1 MDDRTWEPMIH
12 DLDIVEEIGE
22 LGKDLVALHGINLSM
37 LSRELN
43 EYMKALKIEEID
55 IDKEEVTLE
64 NMRHLGNIK
73 EYGVTKVDFE
83 DISSTVTIMA
93 WAVATLVMLF
103 LVAGCCKCCSPCA
116 TVGKSIWTFVEC
128 VFSGLWKI
136 CKCLIGLRESDS
148 KDKLQEKK

>member
-64 NMRHLGNIK
+64 NMRG
-73 EYGVTKVDFE
+73 
-83 DISSTVTIMA
+83 
-93 WAVATLVMLF
+93 
-103 LVAGCCKCCSPCA
+103 
-116 TVGKSIWTFVEC
+116 IWV
-128 VFSGLWKI
+128 I
-136 CKCLIGLRESDS
+136 
-148 KDKLQEKK
+148 